1 MSIAELMLPSRCRSG
16 RGANGSSEP
25 PHREGQHAGLR
36 PDAFAE
42 ANGIA
47 ALFAAVRPCD
57 GASAVTA
64 RSSLRGFEAETSAT
78 SWILERGLKLLGP
91 RERQRIVDG
100 WGVPHRDRS
109 PSLITD
115 GGCDVR
121 IGDSAVTGVVRG
133 ALLDWVPLSDNDLAV
148 YEGGLFREAP
158 ANALTLLLRPP
169 TIWSIDEALISDH
182 LFPRG
187 PRFEPARFEAL
198 ERHARGHLRSEHLAR
213 LREATARV
221 EKQLPV
227 ERFPGAS
234 ATVAAGCAAIAR
246 DDDWCA
252 AIAARQLARYATSA
266 LIDRAAEPTSMENS
280 RFSSANVRP
289 LVHIRGCQG
298 VAIS

>member
-1 MSIAELMLPSRCRSG
+1 MSIAELMRPSRFRSG

-25 PHREGQHAGLR
+25 PHREGQHTGLR

-100 WGVPHRDRS
+100 WSVPRRDRW

-121 IGDSAVTGVVRG
+121 IGDSVVTGAVRA
-133 ALLDWVPLSDNDLAV
+133 ALLDWVPLSGNELAV

-158 ANALTLLLRPP
+158 AHALSLLLRPP
-169 TIWSIDEALISDH
+169 TIWSLAEALIADRV
-182 LFPRG
+182 LPRG
-187 PRFEPARFEAL
+187 LRFEPARFDAL
-198 ERHARGHLRSEHLAR
+198 EQHARGHVRSEHLAR
-213 LREATARV
+213 LREAAARV
-221 EKQLPV
+221 ERQLPV
-227 ERFPGAS
+227 ERFPCAS
-234 ATVAAGCAAIAR
+234 ATVAAGCAVITR
-246 DDDWCA
+246 DDERCA
-252 AIAARQLARYATSA
+252 AIAAQQLARYATSA
-266 LIDRAAEPTSMENS
+266 LIDRVAESGQHEAQSLVLP
-280 RFSSANVRP
+280 RQFVRS
-289 LVHIRGCQG
+289 LTCGSVRG
-298 VAIS
+298 